1 MSLEGFEKTCELL
14 VCRVGEHVVEGDRPR
29 TFDRVAD
36 QLQLPARSHGVDTGI
51 EAAAEPGM
59 VRGGLAAV
67 MEQVERVGD
76 AAKLIQIANAVA
88 RDRTRTG
95 LLGAVGGEAPHAG
108 VECGHDPPARSFVE
122 PPLPQPVQALFEA
135 PAPLLGALESP
146 SVLYFVAPLFG
157 ICMGGFGVVHT
168 LYVQDTFGL
177 THFGAIMGLL
187 NATMVV
193 SFGLGPVIAGLSFDW
208 TGSYG
213 AGFAVA
219 GALFATAAA
228 TLVLSRPPG
237 R

>member
-1 MSLEGFEKTCELL
+1 M
-14 VCRVGEHVVEGDRPR
+14 
-29 TFDRVAD
+29 
-36 QLQLPARSHGVDTGI
+36 
-51 EAAAEPGM
+51 
-59 VRGGLAAV
+59 
-67 MEQVERVGD
+67 
-76 AAKLIQIANAVA
+76 
-88 RDRTRTG
+88 G
-95 LLGAVGGEAPHAG
+95 LLGKILFGYLCERLG
-108 VECGHDPPARSFVE
+108 ARRATIANLTGQTLLV
-122 PPLPQPVQALFEA
+122 V
-135 PAPLLGALESP
+135 LLGALESP

-168 LYVQDTFGL
+168 LYVQDSFGL

-228 TLVLSRPPG
+228 TLVLSRRPE